1 MDGGVSGGA
10 KAPPPAGRG
19 VKGQGAALL
28 AAIRNKNRRPG
39 EAGNQGQPTPT
50 ETSSNATQSPL
61 DTSVQSTA
69 TSIPASQGPGG
80 RGALLIWA
88 LSSRLSSATSVT
100 FNTAAVRR
108 QALLERLKIK
118 SGSTA
123 GAGGDTASYAPPP
136 QTSSWQSSSSSKFPS
151 NRNLL
156 LRRELLEKKSN
167 LQLTMFAWRWQER
180 KECSSMN

>member
-1 MDGGVSGGA
+1 MDSGVSGGA
-10 KAPPPAGRG
+10 RAPPPAGRG
-19 VKGQGAALL
+19 VGGRRAALL

-39 EAGNQGQPTPT
+39 EAANQGQPTPT

-69 TSIPASQGPGG
+69 TSVPASQGPVG
-80 RGALLIWA
+80 RGALLSWA

-100 FNTAAVRR
+100 SNTAAVGR

-156 LRRELLEKKSN
+156 LRRD
-167 LQLTMFAWRWQER
+167 LQKRSQTY
-180 KECSSMN
+180 S

>member
-1 MDGGVSGGA
+1 MDSGVSGGA
-10 KAPPPAGRG
+10 SALPPAGRG
-19 VKGQGAALL
+19 VKGRGAALL

-69 TSIPASQGPGG
+69 TSVPASQGPGG

-123 GAGGDTASYAPPP
+123 GAGGDTASYAPAPASFH
-136 QTSSWQSSSSSKFPS
+136 QIGTY
-151 NRNLL
+151 
-156 LRRELLEKKSN
+156 
-167 LQLTMFAWRWQER
+167 
-180 KECSSMN
+180 C